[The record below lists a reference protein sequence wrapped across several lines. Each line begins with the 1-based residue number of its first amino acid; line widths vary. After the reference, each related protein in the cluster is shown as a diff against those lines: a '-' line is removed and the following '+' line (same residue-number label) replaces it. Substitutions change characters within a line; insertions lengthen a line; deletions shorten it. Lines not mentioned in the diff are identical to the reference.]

1 VLESCLQATQKF
13 GLFCLNYYFKIFK
26 MLFKIKYL
34 PHLIKL
40 PESNFPIKFGSA
52 TNVMLFF
59 RSKGVA
65 TPLLRKNRKKK
76 TLNLQH
82 YLKYYATDIKQ
93 LFNYRTYTKLI
104 VLKNY

>member
-1 VLESCLQATQKF
+1 VD
-13 GLFCLNYYFKIFK
+13 
-26 MLFKIKYL
+26 
-34 PHLIKL
+34 
-40 PESNFPIKFGSA
+40 SA

-82 YLKYYATDIKQ
+82 YPSFEDWFYYDNLIKIIPVNVENGKVQ
-93 LFNYRTYTKLI
+93 Q
-104 VLKNY
+104 V

>member
-1 VLESCLQATQKF
+1 MVYVL
-13 GLFCLNYYFKIFK
+13 G
-26 MLFKIKYL
+26 KIKEKNDFGKKKGKGY
-34 PHLIKL
+34 
-40 PESNFPIKFGSA
+40 FGSA

-82 YLKYYATDIKQ
+82 YRYFDTIFFKQ
-93 LFNYRTYTKLI
+93 KTFAKQTSRLLAK
-104 VLKNY
+104 VLAVKS

>member
-1 VLESCLQATQKF
+1 M
-13 GLFCLNYYFKIFK
+13 
-26 MLFKIKYL
+26 MLLDFYL
-34 PHLIKL
+34 ML
-40 PESNFPIKFGSA
+40 FGSA

-82 YLKYYATDIKQ
+82 YL
-93 LFNYRTYTKLI
+93 LF
-104 VLKNY
+104 

>member
-1 VLESCLQATQKF
+1 LAKNYNIFNFIFLSLDFQALCFVSLMLSKNF
-13 GLFCLNYYFKIFK
+13 YKI
-26 MLFKIKYL
+26 Y
-34 PHLIKL
+34 
-40 PESNFPIKFGSA
+40 GSA

-82 YLKYYATDIKQ
+82 
-93 LFNYRTYTKLI
+93 
-104 VLKNY
+104 